1 MNIQLDHCDDD
12 HISNNNECINEEQY
26 NKTDDRISPGIRESG
41 EDKLMSSGLIGILH
55 LQVRNEVF
63 KSYCTQTF

>member
-26 NKTDDRISPGIRESG
+26 NKTDDRISPGIRKAEKINS
-41 EDKLMSSGLIGILH
+41 
-55 LQVRNEVF
+55 
-63 KSYCTQTF
+63 